1 MAVLCCACNGDN
13 NDEDLDSGSGNKHDV
28 AVTGDTVEVGWTT
41 ATVLGYINLNQL
53 PQSVTQ
59 KRMGIVYWEAES
71 YTVKDMENIEYLS
84 SYGHW
89 EGTNCFFKKNCL
101 SVELTRLLPST
112 SYSYRTFLISSDGTY
127 YFGEE
132 IKTFVT
138 QEMKHNVVVSTDVTP
153 QLVRGTLYRVNIAFK
168 VDMSLYPK
176 SEQSEIRSGIIFS
189 TNRESIVDYMNNR
202 ENKSDLKIFDQHYVS
217 GSYNE
222 LVYYDTK
229 AYYTSFTCINGSYIF
244 GEIKTI

>member
-89 EGTNCFFKKNCL
+89 EGTNCFFTKNCL
-101 SVELTRLLPST
+101 SVEWSSRGFFHQRLTHTGHS
-112 SYSYRTFLISSDGTY
+112 
-127 YFGEE
+127 
-132 IKTFVT
+132 
-138 QEMKHNVVVSTDVTP
+138 
-153 QLVRGTLYRVNIAFK
+153 
-168 VDMSLYPK
+168 
-176 SEQSEIRSGIIFS
+176 
-189 TNRESIVDYMNNR
+189 
-202 ENKSDLKIFDQHYVS
+202 
-217 GSYNE
+217 
-222 LVYYDTK
+222 
-229 AYYTSFTCINGSYIF
+229 
-244 GEIKTI
+244 